1 MLEREGERA
10 LACLRAIAATAPE
23 DCPMPDMANALAS
36 PNFRTLRELAADIGA
51 FLEFQDRREAEG
63 CLFEYADRS
72 LGNLVFSGRWLR
84 TGRDFNAACGELGTL
99 CSCRAEVV
107 NVTRGENLVLTAL
120 KADGTYL
127 ARKSDIVSAQHTPA
141 PIAELFLLPAC
152 LRDGQV
158 AQLDTQR
165 SLWRGNCGFS
175 PPWLSSRRSIRS
187 WKNAWPGQ
195 I

>member
-1 MLEREGERA
+1 MAADDVAGKSLKWLLEMRFPDARERA

-63 CLFEYADRS
+63 CLFEYADCS

-84 TGRDFNAACGELGTL
+84 PGRDFNAACGELGAL
-99 CSCRAEVV
+99 CSRRAEVV

-120 KADGTYL
+120 KAAGTYL
-127 ARKSDIVSAQHTPA
+127 ARESNIVSAQHTPA
-141 PIAELFLLPAC
+141 PIAELFLLPAY
-152 LRDGQV
+152 
-158 AQLDTQR
+158 
-165 SLWRGNCGFS
+165 
-175 PPWLSSRRSIRS
+175 
-187 WKNAWPGQ
+187 
-195 I
+195 